1 MDIKI
6 SITELQTD
14 KNSIGI
20 AALVDDIWETLR
32 LSLAICYV
40 PDEIAPKVDSL
51 YSNIPLKKMSSLGEE
66 LKNKNMVRH
75 YLKDFEGRLF
85 FIINLFISNLANQFS
100 YYVTSQSFLN
110 NPKGL
115 AVFVIPM
122 SMYLMFNF
130 YNSGLTKGEIIKID
144 VSDSINQ
151 KYIKFYKT
159 VDGYLKTLLENARAT
174 QEKIK
179 LEEEFF
185 NIQMLLDY
193 YKKKNPMNSTT
204 RLEEFISDPVIF
216 EKMTAMVQKIKQPM
230 IQSYINKQNPWDKT
244 RVAGGSSSGS
254 AAAVAAGLVPV
265 ALATDT
271 GGSIRQPAAFCGV
284 SGLKPTYGRISRYG
298 VVAFASSLDQV
309 GILAHNAEDL
319 AMVYKIIAGYDEKD
333 ATSINKPVFSEE
345 FSGHLKNN
353 LAGLKI
359 GLPKEYFQENI
370 EANPNEKNCEADD
383 AVFKAVKQA
392 IKKLEK
398 AGATIVEISLPH
410 LKYAVATYYI
420 ISMVEAAS
428 NLSRYDGL
436 RFGLKADSIE
446 ESRSSGFGKEV
457 KRRILIGTYLMSKSA
472 YDQHYLKA
480 QRMRRLI
487 TEDFKEAFKTCDII
501 ASPVTPTM
509 AFKIGEIKRPLDLY
523 LQDLYT
529 VPASLAGLPAMSI
542 PCGFAPLPIGL
553 QLIGNYWQE
562 ESLLNAAYAYQQL
575 TTWHKELC
583 F

>member
-1 MDIKI
+1 MIEIRKLSIDEILNCIDNGSIKAQEVYQAFFNAIQDNQDLKAFITICSDSFKNEGKLRGLPIAVKDLI
-6 SITELQTD
+6 STKNILTTCGSRMLADYLPPYNATVVNRLLEAGASIIGKTNLDEFGMGSSGENSFFGITE
-14 KNSIGI
+14 
-20 AALVDDIWETLR
+20 
-32 LSLAICYV
+32 
-40 PDEIAPKVDSL
+40 
-51 YSNIPLKKMSSLGEE
+51 
-66 LKNKNMVRH
+66 
-75 YLKDFEGRLF
+75 
-85 FIINLFISNLANQFS
+85 
-100 YYVTSQSFLN
+100 
-110 NPKGL
+110 
-115 AVFVIPM
+115 
-122 SMYLMFNF
+122 
-130 YNSGLTKGEIIKID
+130 
-144 VSDSINQ
+144 
-151 KYIKFYKT
+151 
-159 VDGYLKTLLENARAT
+159 
-174 QEKIK
+174 
-179 LEEEFF
+179 
-185 NIQMLLDY
+185 
-193 YKKKNPMNSTT
+193 
-204 RLEEFISDPVIF
+204 
-216 EKMTAMVQKIKQPM
+216 
-230 IQSYINKQNPWDKT
+230 NPWDKT